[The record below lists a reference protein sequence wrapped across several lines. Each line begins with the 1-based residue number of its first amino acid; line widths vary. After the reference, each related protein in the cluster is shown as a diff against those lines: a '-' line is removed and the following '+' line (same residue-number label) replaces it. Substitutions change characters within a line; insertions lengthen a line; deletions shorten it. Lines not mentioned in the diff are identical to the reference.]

1 MKLNR
6 MFAAPTKG
14 FYFIVVQL
22 SLLLLGTV
30 FLSLCVGAYS
40 ISFQEILSV
49 FGNWLSAKEVD
60 ESSLFLIGQI
70 RLPRIVL
77 GLLVGTALAVSG
89 ASIQIVFRNPLAE
102 PGLIGVSSGAMFFA
116 AAFIVLKDYLPFD
129 LGLWGHYLGM
139 SAAAFTGGLLA
150 TILVYRLSNKSGRTA
165 VAMMLL
171 AGVAI
176 TALGGGLTG
185 ILIFYATE
193 AQLRDITFWSFGSLS
208 GANWGIVSLL
218 TIVITI
224 AIIGIVKSAKQL
236 EIMQLGDQ
244 EATYLGVEVEQI
256 KRRIVVSVVLMVG
269 VCVAFTGLIGFVG
282 LMVPHLVRIYFK
294 ETSFFNHVVYTGLLG
309 AILLALADLIARTIV
324 APAELPIGI
333 LTALLGAPFFLW
345 LLVKQK
351 STTY

>member
-1 MKLNR
+1 M
-6 MFAAPTKG
+6 APTKASLS
-14 FYFIVVQL
+14 IVVQL

-30 FLSLCVGAYS
+30 CLSLCVGAYA
-40 ISFQEILSV
+40 ISLQEIITILGS
-49 FGNWLSAKEVD
+49 WLIAKEVD
-60 ESSLFLIGQI
+60 ESSLFLIFQI

-77 GLLVGTALAVSG
+77 GLLVGSALAISG

-116 AAFIVLKDYLPFD
+116 AGFIVLKNYLPFD
-129 LGLWGHYLGM
+129 LGIWGHYIGM

-150 TILVYRLSNKSGRTA
+150 TILVYRLSSKGGRTA
-165 VAMMLL
+165 VSIMLL

-185 ILIFYATE
+185 VLIFYATE

-208 GANWGIVSLL
+208 GANWGIVALL

-224 AIIGIVKSAKQL
+224 AIIGITKAAKQL

-244 EATYLGVEVEQI
+244 EASYLGVEVEQV
-256 KRRIVVSVVLMVG
+256 KRRVVVLVVLMVG

-294 ETSFFNHVVYTGLLG
+294 EASFAKNVLYAGLLG
-309 AILLALADLIARTIV
+309 AILLGLADMVARTIV

-351 STTY
+351 SIY

>member
-1 MKLNR
+1 M
-6 MFAAPTKG
+6 APTKDSV
-14 FYFIVVQL
+14 FIVVQL

-40 ISFQEILSV
+40 ISFQEIISILGSC
-49 FGNWLSAKEVD
+49 LRAKEVD

-77 GLLVGTALAVSG
+77 GLLVGAALAVSG

-116 AAFIVLKDYLPFD
+116 AGFIVLKNYLPFN

-139 SAAAFTGGLLA
+139 SAAAFVGGLLA
-150 TILVYRLSNKSGRTA
+150 TILVYRLSSKGGRTA
-165 VAMMLL
+165 VSIMLL

-185 ILIFYATE
+185 VLIFYATE

-218 TIVITI
+218 AIVITG
-224 AIIGIVKSAKQL
+224 AIIGITKAAKQL
-236 EIMQLGDQ
+236 EIMQLGDE
-244 EATYLGVEVEQI
+244 EASYLGVEVEQV
-256 KRRIVVSVVLMVG
+256 KQRVVVLVVLMVG

-294 ETSFFNHVVYTGLLG
+294 EASFANNVVYTGLLG
-309 AILLALADLIARTIV
+309 AILLSLADTVARTIV

-351 STTY
+351 STN

>member
-6 MFAAPTKG
+6 LFMAPTKDSV
-14 FYFIVVQL
+14 FIVVQL

-40 ISFQEILSV
+40 ISFQEIISILGSY
-49 FGNWLSAKEVD
+49 LRAKDVD
-60 ESSLFLIGQI
+60 ENSLFLIGQI

-77 GLLVGTALAVSG
+77 GLLVGAALAVSG

-116 AAFIVLKDYLPFD
+116 AGFIVLKNYLPFN
-129 LGLWGHYLGM
+129 LGLWGHYIGM
-139 SAAAFTGGLLA
+139 SAAAFVGGLLA
-150 TILVYRLSNKSGRTA
+150 TILVYRLSSKGGRTA
-165 VAMMLL
+165 VSIMLL

-185 ILIFYATE
+185 VLIFYATE

-218 TIVITI
+218 AIVITG
-224 AIIGIVKSAKQL
+224 AIIGITKAAKQL
-236 EIMQLGDQ
+236 EIMQLGDE
-244 EATYLGVEVEQI
+244 EASYLGVEVEQV
-256 KRRIVVSVVLMVG
+256 KQRVVVLVVLMVG

-294 ETSFFNHVVYTGLLG
+294 EASFANNVVYTGLLG
-309 AILLALADLIARTIV
+309 AILLSLADTVARTIV

-351 STTY
+351 STN

>member
-1 MKLNR
+1 M
-6 MFAAPTKG
+6 APTKEPV
-14 FYFIVVQL
+14 FIVVQL

-40 ISFQEILSV
+40 ISFQEIISIL
-49 FGNWLSAKEVD
+49 GNFLRAKEVD

-70 RLPRIVL
+70 RLPRIFL
-77 GLLVGTALAVSG
+77 GLLVGAALAISG

-116 AAFIVLKDYLPFD
+116 AGFIVLKDYLPFN

-139 SAAAFTGGLLA
+139 SAAAFIGGLLA
-150 TILVYRLSNKSGRTA
+150 TILVYRLSSKGGRTA
-165 VAMMLL
+165 VSIMLL

-185 ILIFYATE
+185 VLIFYATE

-208 GANWGIVSLL
+208 GANWGIVGLL
-218 TIVITI
+218 AIVITI
-224 AIIGIVKSAKQL
+224 AIIGITKAAKQL

-244 EATYLGVEVEQI
+244 EASYLGVEVEQV
-256 KRRIVVSVVLMVG
+256 KRQVVVLVVLMVG

-294 ETSFFNHVVYTGLLG
+294 DASFTNNVVYTGLLG
-309 AILLALADLIARTIV
+309 AILLSLADTVARTIV

-351 STTY
+351 STNY

>member
-6 MFAAPTKG
+6 IFKAPTKAPIS
-14 FYFIVVQL
+14 IVVQL

-40 ISFQEILSV
+40 ISFQEIISILKI
-49 FGNWLSAKEVD
+49 WLSAEEVD

-77 GLLVGTALAVSG
+77 GLLVGAALAISG

-102 PGLIGVSSGAMFFA
+102 PGLIGVSSGAMFMA
-116 AAFIVLKDYLPFD
+116 AGFIVLKEYLPFN
-129 LGLWGHYLGM
+129 LGLWGHYIGLSM
-139 SAAAFTGGLLA
+139 AAFIGGLFA
-150 TILVYRLSNKSGRTA
+150 TILVYRLSSKGGRTA
-165 VAMMLL
+165 IGVMLL

-218 TIVITI
+218 TFVITI
-224 AIIGIVKSAKQL
+224 AILGIVKSAKQL

-244 EATYLGVEVEQI
+244 EASYLGVEVEQV
-256 KRRIVVSVVLMVG
+256 KRRVVVLVVLMVG

-294 ETSFFNHVVYTGLLG
+294 EASFAKNVVYTGLLG
-309 AILLALADLIARTIV
+309 AILLCLADTIARTIV

-333 LTALLGAPFFLW
+333 LTALIGAPFFLW

-351 STTY
+351 SVA

>member
-6 MFAAPTKG
+6 LFMAPTKDSV
-14 FYFIVVQL
+14 FIVVQL

-40 ISFQEILSV
+40 ISFQEIISILGSC
-49 FGNWLSAKEVD
+49 LRAKEVD

-77 GLLVGTALAVSG
+77 GLLVGAALAVSG

-116 AAFIVLKDYLPFD
+116 AGFIVLKNYLPFN

-139 SAAAFTGGLLA
+139 SAAAFVGGLLA
-150 TILVYRLSNKSGRTA
+150 TILVYRLSSKGGRTA
-165 VAMMLL
+165 VSIMLL

-185 ILIFYATE
+185 VLIFYATE

-218 TIVITI
+218 AIVITG
-224 AIIGIVKSAKQL
+224 AIIGITKAAKQL
-236 EIMQLGDQ
+236 EIMQLGDE
-244 EATYLGVEVEQI
+244 EASYLGVEVEQV
-256 KRRIVVSVVLMVG
+256 KQRVVVLVVLMVG

-294 ETSFFNHVVYTGLLG
+294 EASFANNVVYTGLLG
-309 AILLALADLIARTIV
+309 AILLSLADTVARTIV

-351 STTY
+351 STN

>member
-6 MFAAPTKG
+6 IIMAPTKDSV
-14 FYFIVVQL
+14 FIVVQL

-40 ISFQEILSV
+40 ISFQEIIAVL
-49 FGNWLSAKEVD
+49 GNFLRAKEVD

-77 GLLVGTALAVSG
+77 GLLVGAALAISG

-116 AAFIVLKDYLPFD
+116 AGFIVLKEYLPFN

-139 SAAAFTGGLLA
+139 SAAAFIGGLLA
-150 TILVYRLSNKSGRTA
+150 TILVYRLSSKGGRTA
-165 VAMMLL
+165 VSIMLL

-185 ILIFYATE
+185 VLIFYATE

-208 GANWGIVSLL
+208 GANWGIVGLL
-218 TIVITI
+218 AIVITI
-224 AIIGIVKSAKQL
+224 AIIGITKAAKQL

-244 EATYLGVEVEQI
+244 EASYLGVEVEQV
-256 KRRIVVSVVLMVG
+256 KRKVVVLVVLMVG

-294 ETSFFNHVVYTGLLG
+294 DASFANNVVYTGLLG
-309 AILLALADLIARTIV
+309 AILLSLADTVARTIV

-351 STTY
+351 STN

>member
-1 MKLNR
+1 MKFNKVL
-6 MFAAPTKG
+6 MAPTKAS
-14 FYFIVVQL
+14 FSIVVQL

-40 ISFQEILSV
+40 ISLPEITSIL
-49 FGNWLSAKEVD
+49 GRCLMAKEVD
-60 ESSLFLIGQI
+60 ESSVFLIAQI

-77 GLLVGTALAVSG
+77 GLLVGAALAISG

-116 AAFIVLKDYLPFD
+116 AGFIVLKNYLPVD
-129 LGLWGHYLGM
+129 LGLWGDYIGM

-150 TILVYRLSNKSGRTA
+150 TVLVYRLSSKGGRTA
-165 VAMMLL
+165 VSIMLL

-208 GANWGIVSLL
+208 GANWGMVSLL
-218 TIVITI
+218 AIIITI
-224 AIIGIVKSAKQL
+224 AVIGITKSAKQL

-244 EATYLGVEVEQI
+244 EASYLGVEVEQV
-256 KRRIVVSVVLMVG
+256 KRRVVVLVVLMVG

-294 ETSFFNHVVYTGLLG
+294 EASFAKNVVYTGLLG
-309 AILLALADLIARTIV
+309 AILLSLADMIARTIV

-351 STTY
+351 SIY

>member
-1 MKLNR
+1 M
-6 MFAAPTKG
+6 APTKASLS
-14 FYFIVVQL
+14 IVVQL

-30 FLSLCVGAYS
+30 CLSLCVGAYA
-40 ISFQEILSV
+40 ISLQEIITILGS
-49 FGNWLSAKEVD
+49 WLIAKEVD
-60 ESSLFLIGQI
+60 ESSLFLIFQI

-77 GLLVGTALAVSG
+77 GLLVGSALAISG

-116 AAFIVLKDYLPFD
+116 AGFIVLKNYLPFD
-129 LGLWGHYLGM
+129 LGIWGHYIGM

-150 TILVYRLSNKSGRTA
+150 TILVYRLSSKGGRTA
-165 VAMMLL
+165 VSIMLL

-185 ILIFYATE
+185 VLIFYATE

-208 GANWGIVSLL
+208 GANWGIVALL
-218 TIVITI
+218 AIVITI
-224 AIIGIVKSAKQL
+224 AIIGITKAAKQL

-244 EATYLGVEVEQI
+244 EASYLGVEVEQV
-256 KRRIVVSVVLMVG
+256 KRRVVVLVVLMVG

-294 ETSFFNHVVYTGLLG
+294 EASFAKNVLYAGLLG
-309 AILLALADLIARTIV
+309 AILLGLADMVARTIV

-351 STTY
+351 SIY

>member
-6 MFAAPTKG
+6 VFMAPTKG
-14 FYFIVVQL
+14 SISIVVQL

-40 ISFQEILSV
+40 ISFQEIISV
-49 FGNWLSAKEVD
+49 LGSWLTAKEVD

-70 RLPRIVL
+70 RLPRIAL
-77 GLLVGTALAVSG
+77 GLLVGAALAISG
-89 ASIQIVFRNPLAE
+89 ASIQIIFRNPLAE

-116 AAFIVLKDYLPFD
+116 AGFIVLKDYLPFD
-129 LGLWGHYLGM
+129 LGLWGHYIGLSM
-139 SAAAFTGGLLA
+139 AAFLGGLLA
-150 TILVYRLSNKSGRTA
+150 TVFVYRLSTTGGRTA
-165 VAMMLL
+165 VSIMLL

-185 ILIFYATE
+185 VLIFYATE

-208 GANWGIVSLL
+208 GSNWGIVGLL
-218 TIVITI
+218 TVVITM
-224 AIIGIVKSAKQL
+224 AILGIVKSAKQL

-244 EATYLGVEVEQI
+244 EASYLGVEVEQI
-256 KRRIVVSVVLMVG
+256 KKQVVIWVVLMVG

-294 ETSFFNHVVYTGLLG
+294 EASFAKNIVYTGFLG
-309 AILLALADLIARTIV
+309 AILLSFADMVTRTIV

-351 STTY
+351 SIR

>member
-6 MFAAPTKG
+6 IFTAPTKAPIS
-14 FYFIVVQL
+14 IVVQL

-40 ISFQEILSV
+40 ISFQEIISILKI
-49 FGNWLSAKEVD
+49 WLSAEEVD
-60 ESSLFLIGQI
+60 ENSLFLIGQI
-70 RLPRIVL
+70 RLPRIIL
-77 GLLVGTALAVSG
+77 GLLVGAALAISG

-102 PGLIGVSSGAMFFA
+102 PGLIGVSSGAMFMA
-116 AAFIVLKDYLPFD
+116 ASFIVLKEYLPFD
-129 LGLWGHYLGM
+129 LGLWGHYIGLSM
-139 SAAAFTGGLLA
+139 AAFIGGLFA
-150 TILVYRLSNKSGRTA
+150 TILVYRLSSKGGRTA
-165 VAMMLL
+165 IGVMLL

-218 TIVITI
+218 TFVITI
-224 AIIGIVKSAKQL
+224 AILGIVKSAKQL

-244 EATYLGVEVEQI
+244 EASYLGVEVEQV
-256 KRRIVVSVVLMVG
+256 KRRVVVLVVLMVG

-294 ETSFFNHVVYTGLLG
+294 EASFAKNVVYTGFLG
-309 AILLALADLIARTIV
+309 AILLCLADTIARTIV

-333 LTALLGAPFFLW
+333 LTALIGAPFFLW

-351 STTY
+351 SVA

>member
-1 MKLNR
+1 M
-6 MFAAPTKG
+6 APTKDSVS
-14 FYFIVVQL
+14 IVVQL

-40 ISFQEILSV
+40 ISFQEIIAIL
-49 FGNWLSAKEVD
+49 GNFLRAKEVD

-77 GLLVGTALAVSG
+77 GLLVGAALAISG

-116 AAFIVLKDYLPFD
+116 AGFIVLKEYLPFN

-139 SAAAFTGGLLA
+139 SAAAFIGGLLA
-150 TILVYRLSNKSGRTA
+150 TILVYRLSSKGGRTA
-165 VAMMLL
+165 VSIMLL

-185 ILIFYATE
+185 VLIFYATE

-208 GANWGIVSLL
+208 GANWGIVGLL

-224 AIIGIVKSAKQL
+224 AIIGITKAAKQL

-244 EATYLGVEVEQI
+244 EASYLGVEVEQV
-256 KRRIVVSVVLMVG
+256 KRKVVVLVVLMVG

-294 ETSFFNHVVYTGLLG
+294 DASFVNNVVYTGLLG
-309 AILLALADLIARTIV
+309 AILLSLADTVARTIV

-351 STTY
+351 STNY

>member
-1 MKLNR
+1 MKLNSVF
-6 MFAAPTKG
+6 MAPTKASLS
-14 FYFIVVQL
+14 IVVQL
-22 SLLLLGTV
+22 SLLLLATV
-30 FLSLCVGAYS
+30 CLSLCVGAYA
-40 ISFQEILSV
+40 ISLQEIITILGS
-49 FGNWLSAKEVD
+49 WLIAKEVD
-60 ESSLFLIGQI
+60 ESSLFLIFQI

-77 GLLVGTALAVSG
+77 GLLVGSALAISG

-116 AAFIVLKDYLPFD
+116 AGFIVLKNYLPFD
-129 LGLWGHYLGM
+129 LGIWGHYIGM

-150 TILVYRLSNKSGRTA
+150 TILVYRLSSKGGRTA
-165 VAMMLL
+165 VSIMLL

-185 ILIFYATE
+185 VLIFYATE

-208 GANWGIVSLL
+208 GANWGIVALL
-218 TIVITI
+218 AIVITI
-224 AIIGIVKSAKQL
+224 AIIGITKAAKQL

-244 EATYLGVEVEQI
+244 EASYLGVEVEQV
-256 KRRIVVSVVLMVG
+256 KRRVVVLVVLMVG

-294 ETSFFNHVVYTGLLG
+294 EASFAKNVLYAGLLG
-309 AILLALADLIARTIV
+309 AILLGLADMVARTIV

-351 STTY
+351 SIY

>member
-1 MKLNR
+1 M
-6 MFAAPTKG
+6 APTKDSV
-14 FYFIVVQL
+14 FIVVQL

-40 ISFQEILSV
+40 ISFQEIISILGSC
-49 FGNWLSAKEVD
+49 LRAKDVD
-60 ESSLFLIGQI
+60 ENSLFLIGQI

-77 GLLVGTALAVSG
+77 GLLVGAALAVSG

-116 AAFIVLKDYLPFD
+116 AGFIVLKNYLPFN
-129 LGLWGHYLGM
+129 LGLWGHYIGM
-139 SAAAFTGGLLA
+139 SAAAFVGGLLA
-150 TILVYRLSNKSGRTA
+150 TILVYRLSSKGGRTA
-165 VAMMLL
+165 VSIMLL

-185 ILIFYATE
+185 VLIFYATE

-218 TIVITI
+218 AIVITG
-224 AIIGIVKSAKQL
+224 AIIGITKAAKQL
-236 EIMQLGDQ
+236 EIMQLGDE
-244 EATYLGVEVEQI
+244 EASYLGVEVEQV
-256 KRRIVVSVVLMVG
+256 KQRVVVLVVLMVG

-294 ETSFFNHVVYTGLLG
+294 EASFANNVVYTGLLG
-309 AILLALADLIARTIV
+309 AILLSLADTVARTIV

-351 STTY
+351 STN

>member
-1 MKLNR
+1 M
-6 MFAAPTKG
+6 APTKASI
-14 FYFIVVQL
+14 YIVVQL
-22 SLLLLGTV
+22 SLLLLCTV

-40 ISFQEILSV
+40 ISLQEITSIL
-49 FGNWLSAKEVD
+49 GRYLMAKEVE
-60 ESSLFLIGQI
+60 ESSLFLIVQI

-77 GLLVGTALAVSG
+77 GLLVGAALAISG

-116 AAFIVLKDYLPFD
+116 AGFIVLKNYLPFD
-129 LGLWGHYLGM
+129 LGLWGDYIGM
-139 SAAAFTGGLLA
+139 SGAAFTGGLLA
-150 TILVYRLSNKSGRTA
+150 TVLVYRLSSKGGRTT
-165 VAMMLL
+165 VSIMLL

-218 TIVITI
+218 AIIITI
-224 AIIGIVKSAKQL
+224 AVIGITKSAKQL

-244 EATYLGVEVEQI
+244 EASYLGVEVEQV
-256 KRRIVVSVVLMVG
+256 KRRVVILVVLMVG

-294 ETSFFNHVVYTGLLG
+294 EASFAKNVVYTGLLG
-309 AILLALADLIARTIV
+309 AILLSLADMIARTIV

-351 STTY
+351 SIY

>member
-6 MFAAPTKG
+6 IFMAPTKDSV
-14 FYFIVVQL
+14 FIVVQL

-40 ISFQEILSV
+40 ISFQEIISILGSCLSV
-49 FGNWLSAKEVD
+49 KEVD

-77 GLLVGTALAVSG
+77 GLLVGAALAISG

-116 AAFIVLKDYLPFD
+116 AGFIVLKDYLHFN

-139 SAAAFTGGLLA
+139 SAAAFIGGLLA
-150 TILVYRLSNKSGRTA
+150 TILVYRLSSKGGRTA
-165 VAMMLL
+165 VSVMLL

-185 ILIFYATE
+185 VLIFYATE

-224 AIIGIVKSAKQL
+224 AIIGITKAAKQL

-244 EATYLGVEVEQI
+244 EASYLGVEVEQV
-256 KRRIVVSVVLMVG
+256 KRRVVVLVVLMVG

-294 ETSFFNHVVYTGLLG
+294 DASFANNVVYTGLLG
-309 AILLALADLIARTIV
+309 AILLSLADTVARTIV

-351 STTY
+351 STNY

>member
-1 MKLNR
+1 
-6 MFAAPTKG
+6 
-14 FYFIVVQL
+14 
-22 SLLLLGTV
+22 
-30 FLSLCVGAYS
+30 
-40 ISFQEILSV
+40 
-49 FGNWLSAKEVD
+49 
-60 ESSLFLIGQI
+60 
-70 RLPRIVL
+70 
-77 GLLVGTALAVSG
+77 
-89 ASIQIVFRNPLAE
+89 
-102 PGLIGVSSGAMFFA
+102 MFFA
-116 AAFIVLKDYLPFD
+116 AGFIVMKDYLPFD
-129 LGLWGHYLGM
+129 LGLWGHYIGM

-150 TILVYRLSNKSGRTA
+150 TVLVYRLSSKGGRTA
-165 VAMMLL
+165 VSIMLL

-185 ILIFYATE
+185 VLIFYATE

-218 TIVITI
+218 ALVIII
-224 AIIGIVKSAKQL
+224 AIIGIAKAAKQL

-244 EATYLGVEVEQI
+244 EASYLGVEVEQV
-256 KRRIVVSVVLMVG
+256 KRRVVVLVVLMVG

-294 ETSFFNHVVYTGLLG
+294 EASFAKNVVYTGLLG
-309 AILLALADLIARTIV
+309 AILLALADMVARTIV

-351 STTY
+351 STN

>member
-1 MKLNR
+1 M
-6 MFAAPTKG
+6 APTKDSVS
-14 FYFIVVQL
+14 IVVQL

-40 ISFQEILSV
+40 ISFQEIIAILGS
-49 FGNWLSAKEVD
+49 FLRAKEVD

-70 RLPRIVL
+70 RLPRIFL
-77 GLLVGTALAVSG
+77 GLLVGAALAISG

-116 AAFIVLKDYLPFD
+116 AGFIVLKDYLPFN

-139 SAAAFTGGLLA
+139 SAAAFIGGLLA
-150 TILVYRLSNKSGRTA
+150 TILVYRLSSKGGRTA
-165 VAMMLL
+165 VSIMLL

-185 ILIFYATE
+185 VLIFYATE

-208 GANWGIVSLL
+208 GASWGIVGLL
-218 TIVITI
+218 TTVITI
-224 AIIGIVKSAKQL
+224 AIIGITKTAKQL
-236 EIMQLGDQ
+236 EIMQLGDE
-244 EATYLGVEVEQI
+244 EASYLGVEVEQV
-256 KRRIVVSVVLMVG
+256 KRQVVVLVVLMVG

-294 ETSFFNHVVYTGLLG
+294 DASFVNNVVYTGLLG
-309 AILLALADLIARTIV
+309 AILLSLADTVARTIV

-351 STTY
+351 STNY

>member
-1 MKLNR
+1 MKLNSVF
-6 MFAAPTKG
+6 MAPTKASLS
-14 FYFIVVQL
+14 IVVQL
-22 SLLLLGTV
+22 SLLLLATV
-30 FLSLCVGAYS
+30 CLSLCVGAYA
-40 ISFQEILSV
+40 ISLQEIITILGS
-49 FGNWLSAKEVD
+49 WLIAKEVD
-60 ESSLFLIGQI
+60 ESSLFLIFQI

-77 GLLVGTALAVSG
+77 GLLVGSALAISG

-116 AAFIVLKDYLPFD
+116 AGFIVLKNYLPFD
-129 LGLWGHYLGM
+129 LGIWGHYIGM

-150 TILVYRLSNKSGRTA
+150 TILVYRLSSKGGRTA
-165 VAMMLL
+165 VSIMLL

-185 ILIFYATE
+185 VLIFYATE

-208 GANWGIVSLL
+208 GANWGIVALL

-224 AIIGIVKSAKQL
+224 AIIGITKAAKQL

-244 EATYLGVEVEQI
+244 EASYLGVEVEQV
-256 KRRIVVSVVLMVG
+256 KRRVVVLVVLMVG

-294 ETSFFNHVVYTGLLG
+294 EASFAKNVLYAGLLG
-309 AILLALADLIARTIV
+309 AILLGLADMVARTIV

-351 STTY
+351 SIY